1 MNFNKDTKT
10 MQWEKDSPSANCA
23 GKIRYPHAQNENGP
37 LPYIIHKNWLKMDRR
52 PKIRTT
58 TIKLFEETIEGKLHV
73 IEFGND
79 FLDMM
84 PKAQLTKEKIV

>member
-1 MNFNKDTKT
+1 
-10 MQWEKDSPSANCA
+10 
-23 GKIRYPHAQNENGP
+23 
-37 LPYIIHKNWLKMDRR
+37 MDRR

-84 PKAQLTKEKIV
+84 PKAQLTTEKIV

>member
-1 MNFNKDTKT
+1 
-10 MQWEKDSPSANCA
+10 
-23 GKIRYPHAQNENGP
+23 
-37 LPYIIHKNWLKMDRR
+37 MDRR
-52 PKIRTT
+52 PSIRTT
-58 TIKLFEETIEGKLHV
+58 TIKLFEETIEGNLRV